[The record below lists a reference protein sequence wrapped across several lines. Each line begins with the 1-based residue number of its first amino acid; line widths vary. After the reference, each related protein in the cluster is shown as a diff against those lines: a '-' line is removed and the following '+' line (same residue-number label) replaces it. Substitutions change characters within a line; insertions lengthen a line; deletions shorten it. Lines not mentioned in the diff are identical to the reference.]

1 MDFPVLQAD
10 WHSSVASKIL
20 QSMDVL
26 ILLGLIVLSAVIST
40 AEIGFFSVNSTKL
53 KALAQTGNTRAKLA
67 LHLRSDPQKLLSTIL
82 VGDRL
87 VGVATP
93 MYATFL
99 TLSIYGGQTT
109 FDEAIAVM
117 VGLLTFVLLVAVDV
131 IPKTLAAKF
140 AVPVTLNMAYPVY
153 GVQLLLKPLLFVIVP
168 LIYKLTGGKGLTL
181 PLVTEEEL
189 KIMLDEGGKTGT
201 IEFEKVKMIKNVFQ
215 LKDITAEDAMT
226 PRLYV
231 FSLDGNLR
239 LKEAQELLYNSKY
252 SRIPV
257 YDGTLDNITGILY
270 KTRALTELAKGQNE
284 AKLKDIAYP
293 PLFVPSGK
301 TADDLMKQFQQE
313 KRHMA
318 VVVNEFGGVMGIVTL
333 EDLLEEVVGEIMDE
347 TDITEE
353 LIKRLGKNH
362 ILVHSRTEVRKV
374 NDFLKVDLGDE
385 AVTIGGLIQ
394 QELGRIPKV
403 GEELRIANCRILIHE
418 AEPRSI
424 RSVQIFREEKS
435 PAHVEAPNLDLVS

>member
-1 MDFPVLQAD
+1 
-10 WHSSVASKIL
+10 
-20 QSMDVL
+20 MDVL

-435 PAHVEAPNLDLVS
+435 PAHVETPNLDLVS

>member
-1 MDFPVLQAD
+1 
-10 WHSSVASKIL
+10 
-20 QSMDVL
+20 MDVL
-26 ILLGLIVLSAVIST
+26 ILLGLIVISAVIST
-40 AEIGFFSVNSTKL
+40 AEIGFFAVNETKL
-53 KALAQTGNTRAKLA
+53 RALAQTGNARAKLA

-99 TLSIYGGQTT
+99 TLNIYGGRNF

-117 VGLLTFVLLVAVDV
+117 VGMLTFVLLVAVDV
-131 IPKTLAAKF
+131 VPKTLAAKF
-140 AVPVTLNMAYPVY
+140 AVPVTLNMSYPVY
-153 GVQLLLKPLLFVIVP
+153 WVQLLLKPFLFVMVP
-168 LIYKLTGGKGLTL
+168 LIHKLTGGKGLTL

-189 KIMLDEGGKTGT
+189 KIMLDQGGKTGT

-270 KTRALTELAKGQNE
+270 KTRALTELAKGRNE

-403 GEELRIANCRILIHE
+403 GEEVRIANCRILIHE

-435 PAHVEAPNLDLVS
+435 PAHIEAPNLDLVS

>member
-1 MDFPVLQAD
+1 MD
-10 WHSSVASKIL
+10 I
-20 QSMDVL
+20 L
-26 ILLGLIVLSAVIST
+26 ILLGLIILSAVIST
-40 AEIGFFSVNSTKL
+40 AEIGFFAVNSTKL
-53 KALAQTGNTRAKLA
+53 TALAQTGNKRAKLA
-67 LHLRSDPQKLLSTIL
+67 LHLRSDPQRLLSTIL

-99 TLSIYGGQTT
+99 TLSIYGGQTS

-231 FSLDGNLR
+231 FSLDGNLC

-257 YDGTLDNITGILY
+257 YDGNLDNITGILY
-270 KTRALTELAKGQNE
+270 KMRALTELVGSVSS
-284 AKLKDIAYP
+284 I
-293 PLFVPSGK
+293 
-301 TADDLMKQFQQE
+301 TRAD
-313 KRHMA
+313 R
-318 VVVNEFGGVMGIVTL
+318 GYTL
-333 EDLLEEVVGEIMDE
+333 V
-347 TDITEE
+347 
-353 LIKRLGKNH
+353 RLPT
-362 ILVHSRTEVRKV
+362 RPR
-374 NDFLKVDLGDE
+374 
-385 AVTIGGLIQ
+385 AVTTG
-394 QELGRIPKV
+394 IPMA
-403 GEELRIANCRILIHE
+403 RPSSA
-418 AEPRSI
+418 PRSI
-424 RSVQIFREEKS
+424 MI
-435 PAHVEAPNLDLVS
+435 

>member
-1 MDFPVLQAD
+1 M
-10 WHSSVASKIL
+10 
-20 QSMDVL
+20 
-26 ILLGLIVLSAVIST
+26 
-40 AEIGFFSVNSTKL
+40 
-53 KALAQTGNTRAKLA
+53 
-67 LHLRSDPQKLLSTIL
+67 
-82 VGDRL
+82 
-87 VGVATP
+87 
-93 MYATFL
+93 
-99 TLSIYGGQTT
+99 
-109 FDEAIAVM
+109 
-117 VGLLTFVLLVAVDV
+117 

-168 LIYKLTGGKGLTL
+168 MIYKLTGGKGLTL

-293 PLFVPSGK
+293 PLFVPLRQNGGRSDETISAGK
-301 TADDLMKQFQQE
+301 TAHGRRGQRIRRCD
-313 KRHMA
+313 
-318 VVVNEFGGVMGIVTL
+318 
-333 EDLLEEVVGEIMDE
+333 
-347 TDITEE
+347 
-353 LIKRLGKNH
+353 
-362 ILVHSRTEVRKV
+362 
-374 NDFLKVDLGDE
+374 GDCH
-385 AVTIGGLIQ
+385 A
-394 QELGRIPKV
+394 
-403 GEELRIANCRILIHE
+403 
-418 AEPRSI
+418 
-424 RSVQIFREEKS
+424 
-435 PAHVEAPNLDLVS
+435 

>member
-1 MDFPVLQAD
+1 
-10 WHSSVASKIL
+10 
-20 QSMDVL
+20 
-26 ILLGLIVLSAVIST
+26 
-40 AEIGFFSVNSTKL
+40 
-53 KALAQTGNTRAKLA
+53 
-67 LHLRSDPQKLLSTIL
+67 
-82 VGDRL
+82 
-87 VGVATP
+87 
-93 MYATFL
+93 
-99 TLSIYGGQTT
+99 
-109 FDEAIAVM
+109 
-117 VGLLTFVLLVAVDV
+117 
-131 IPKTLAAKF
+131 
-140 AVPVTLNMAYPVY
+140 VPVTLNMAYPVY
-153 GVQLLLKPLLFVIVP
+153 GVQLLLKPFLFVMVP
-168 LIYKLTGGKGLTL
+168 LIHKLTGGKGLTL

-201 IEFEKVKMIKNVFQ
+201 IEVEKVKMIKNVFQ

-257 YDGTLDNITGILY
+257 YDGTMDNITGILY
-270 KTRALTELAKGQNE
+270 KTRALTELAKGRNE
-284 AKLKDIAYP
+284 AKLNDIAYP

-403 GEELRIANCRILIHE
+403 GEEVRIANCRILIHE

-435 PAHVEAPNLDLVS
+435 PAHVESQNLDLVS

>member
-1 MDFPVLQAD
+1 
-10 WHSSVASKIL
+10 
-20 QSMDVL
+20 MDVL

-40 AEIGFFSVNSTKL
+40 AEIGFFAVNSTKL
-53 KALAQTGNTRAKLA
+53 RALAQTGNSRAKLA

-99 TLSIYGGQTT
+99 TLSIYGGQTS

-231 FSLDGNLR
+231 FSLDGNLH

-318 VVVNEFGGVMGIVTL
+318 AVVNEFGGVMGIVTL

-362 ILVHSRTEVRKV
+362 ILVHGRTEVRKV

-385 AVTIGGLIQ
+385 AVTIAGLIQ

-403 GEELRIANCRILIHE
+403 GEEVRIANCRILIHE

>member
-1 MDFPVLQAD
+1 
-10 WHSSVASKIL
+10 
-20 QSMDVL
+20 MDVL

-53 KALAQTGNTRAKLA
+53 LALAQTGNTRAKLA
-67 LHLRSDPQKLLSTIL
+67 LHLRSDPQRLLSTIL

-99 TLSIYGGQTT
+99 TLNIYGGQTS

-153 GVQLLLKPLLFVIVP
+153 VVQLLLKPFLFVMVP

-201 IEFEKVKMIKNVFQ
+201 IEVEKVKMIKNVFQ

-231 FSLDGNLR
+231 FSLNGNLR

-257 YDGTLDNITGILY
+257 YDETLDNITGILY

-374 NDFLKVDLGDE
+374 NDFLKVDHGDE

-403 GEELRIANCRILIHE
+403 GEEVRIANCRILIHE

-435 PAHVEAPNLDLVS
+435 PVHVEAPNLDLVS

>member
-1 MDFPVLQAD
+1 
-10 WHSSVASKIL
+10 
-20 QSMDVL
+20 MDVL
-26 ILLGLIVLSAVIST
+26 ILFALIAISAVIS
-40 AEIGFFSVNSTKL
+40 AVEIGFFAVNDTKL
-53 KALAQTGNTRAKLA
+53 HALAQTGSARAKLA

-99 TLSIYGGQTT
+99 TLNTYGGHNA

-153 GVQLLLKPLLFVIVP
+153 GVQLFLKPFLFVMVP
-168 LIYKLTGGKGLTL
+168 LIYKLTGGKGLAL

-189 KIMLDEGGKTGT
+189 KIMLDEGGKIGT
-201 IEFEKVKMIKNVFQ
+201 IEVEKVKMIKNVFQ
-215 LKDITAEDAMT
+215 LKEITAEDAMT

-239 LKEAQELLYNSKY
+239 LKEAQDLLYNSKY

-257 YDGTLDNITGILY
+257 YDGALDNITGILY
-270 KTRALTELAKGQNE
+270 KMRALTELAKGQNE
-284 AKLKDIAYP
+284 AKLKDIAYS
-293 PLFVPSGK
+293 PLFVPAGK
-301 TADDLMKQFQQE
+301 MADDLMKQFQQE

-353 LIKRLGKNH
+353 LIKRLGKNQ
-362 ILVHSRTEVRKV
+362 ILVHGRTEVRKI

-394 QELGRIPKV
+394 QEIGRIPKV
-403 GEELRIANCRILIHE
+403 GEEVRIANCRILIHE

-424 RSVQIFREEKS
+424 RSVQIYRDEKS
-435 PAHVEAPNLDLVS
+435 PVHVESPNLDLVS

>member
-1 MDFPVLQAD
+1 
-10 WHSSVASKIL
+10 
-20 QSMDVL
+20 MDVA
-26 ILLGLIVLSAVIST
+26 ILLGLIILSAIIST
-40 AEIGFFSVNSTKL
+40 AEIGFFAVNDTKL
-53 KALAQTGNTRAKLA
+53 RALAQGKDRRARMA
-67 LHLRSDPQKLLSTIL
+67 LHLRSDPQKLLATIL

-87 VGVATP
+87 VGTAIP

-99 TLSIYGGQTT
+99 TLNKFGAERT
-109 FDEAIAVM
+109 FFDDTIAVV
-117 VGLLTFVLLVAVDV
+117 VGLLTFVLLVSVDV

-140 AVPVTLNMAYPVY
+140 SVAVTLNMAYPIF
-153 GVQLLLKPLLFVIVP
+153 GVQLILKPFLMLMVP
-168 LIYKLTGGKGLTL
+168 LIHKLTGGKGLTL

-189 KIMLDEGGKTGT
+189 KIMLEEGGKAGS
-201 IEFEKVKMIKNVFQ
+201 IEVEKVKMIKNVFQ

-239 LKEAQELLYNSKY
+239 LKEAQDLLYNSKY

-257 YDGTLDNITGILY
+257 YDGSFDNITGILY
-270 KTRALTELAKGQNE
+270 KTKALTELAKDKSE
-284 AKLKDIAYP
+284 VKLRDIADP
-293 PLFVPSGK
+293 PLFVPAGK

-362 ILVHSRTEVRKV
+362 ILVHGRTEVRKV
-374 NDFLKVDLGDE
+374 NEFLKVDLGDE
-385 AVTIGGLIQ
+385 AVTISGLVQ
-394 QELGRIPKV
+394 DELGRIPKV
-403 GEELRIANCRILIHE
+403 GEELRIGNCRILIHE
-418 AEPRSI
+418 ADLRSI
-424 RSVQIFREEKS
+424 RSIQIFKEEKV
-435 PAHVEAPNLDLVS
+435 PVAVGAPNLDLVG

>member
-1 MDFPVLQAD
+1 
-10 WHSSVASKIL
+10 
-20 QSMDVL
+20 MDVL

-40 AEIGFFSVNSTKL
+40 AEIGFFAVNSTKL
-53 KALAQTGNTRAKLA
+53 RALAQTGNTRAKLA

-99 TLSIYGGQTT
+99 TLSIYGGQTS

-239 LKEAQELLYNSKY
+239 LKEAQDLLYNSKY

-257 YDGTLDNITGILY
+257 YDATLDNITGILY

-284 AKLKDIAYP
+284 SKLKDIAYP

-403 GEELRIANCRILIHE
+403 GEEVRIANCRIVIHE

-424 RSVQIFREEKS
+424 RSVQIFREEKL

>member
-1 MDFPVLQAD
+1 MD
-10 WHSSVASKIL
+10 I
-20 QSMDVL
+20 L
-26 ILLGLIVLSAVIST
+26 ILLGLIILSAVIST
-40 AEIGFFSVNSTKL
+40 AEIGFFSVNETKL
-53 KALAQTGNTRAKLA
+53 RALAQNHNKRAKMA
-67 LHLRSDPQKLLSTIL
+67 LHLRSDPQRLLSTIL

-87 VGVATP
+87 IGTATP

-99 TLSIYGGQTT
+99 TLNKYGAERT
-109 FDEAIAVM
+109 FFDDTVAVM
-117 VGLLTFVLLVAVDV
+117 VGLLTFVLLVSVDV

-140 AVPVTLNMAYPVY
+140 SVPVTLNMAYPVY
-153 GVQLLLKPLLFVIVP
+153 WVQFLLRPILFLIVP
-168 LIYKLTGGKGLTL
+168 MIHKLTGGKGLTL
-181 PLVTEEEL
+181 PFVTEEEL
-189 KIMLDEGGKTGT
+189 KIMLDEGGRAGA
-201 IEFEKVKMIKNVFQ
+201 IESEKVKMIKNVFQ

-257 YDGTLDNITGILY
+257 YDGTLDNITGVLY
-270 KTRALTELAKGQNE
+270 KTRALVELAKGQSD
-284 AKLKDIAYP
+284 AKLKEIAYP
-293 PLFVPSGK
+293 PIYVPAGK

-362 ILVHSRTEVRKV
+362 ILVHGRTEVRKV

-385 AVTIGGLIQ
+385 AVTISGLVQ
-394 QELGRIPKV
+394 QEMGRIPKV
-403 GEELRIANCRILIHE
+403 GEEVKIANCRILIHE
-418 AEPRSI
+418 ADPRSV
-424 RSVQIFREEKS
+424 RSVQIFREEKF
-435 PAHVEAPNLDLVS
+435 PVPVEAPKLDLVS

>member
-1 MDFPVLQAD
+1 
-10 WHSSVASKIL
+10 
-20 QSMDVL
+20 MDVL

-40 AEIGFFSVNSTKL
+40 AEIGFFAVNSTKL
-53 KALAQTGNTRAKLA
+53 RALAQTGNSRAKLA

-87 VGVATP
+87 IGVATP

-99 TLSIYGGQTT
+99 TLSIYGGQTS

-231 FSLDGNLR
+231 FSLDGNLH

-293 PLFVPSGK
+293 PLFVPAGK

-318 VVVNEFGGVMGIVTL
+318 AVVNEFGGVMGIVTL

-362 ILVHSRTEVRKV
+362 ILVHGRTEVRKV
-374 NDFLKVDLGDE
+374 NDFLKVDLGNE
-385 AVTIGGLIQ
+385 AVTIAGLIQ

-403 GEELRIANCRILIHE
+403 GEEVRIANCRILIHE

>member
-1 MDFPVLQAD
+1 MD
-10 WHSSVASKIL
+10 I
-20 QSMDVL
+20 L
-26 ILLGLIVLSAVIST
+26 ILLGLIIISAVIST
-40 AEIGFFSVNSTKL
+40 AEIGFFAVNETKL
-53 KALAQTGNTRAKLA
+53 KALAFTGNARAKLA

-87 VGVATP
+87 IGVATP

-99 TLSIYGGQTT
+99 TLNIYGGRNS

-153 GVQLLLKPLLFVIVP
+153 GVQLLLKPFLFVMVP
-168 LIYKLTGGKGLTL
+168 LIHKLTGGKGLTL

-201 IEFEKVKMIKNVFQ
+201 IEVEKVKMIKNVFQ

-270 KTRALTELAKGQNE
+270 KTRALTELAKGRNE

-403 GEELRIANCRILIHE
+403 GEEVRIANCRILIHE

-435 PAHVEAPNLDLVS
+435 PAHVESQNLDLVS